1 MVVLVDS
8 NRAVKISIR
17 EWDEE
22 NTQYRPDWSADFF
35 EVGSLQQVP
44 DLSDC
49 TDADLAE
56 LGLPPRAVIQLDD
69 VVEPSGR
76 IIDGIGTFNNDDD
89 GFMVRDVDYCIEQAN
104 DMVAGVRD
112 FAGDPQPNQFVDV
125 TELDRSAYPRMVDD
139 GRLARKDEGEEAE
152 TSETYDPASPADS
165 LSIADPS
172 VSAAATR

>member
-8 NRAVKISIR
+8 NRAVEISIR

-22 NTQYRPDWSADFF
+22 NTQYGPDWSADFF

-76 IIDGIGTFNNDDD
+76 IIDGIGNFAA

-104 DMVAGVRD
+104 DMVAGVDD

-152 TSETYDPASPADS
+152 TSETYDPANPADP

-172 VSAAATR
+172 ASAAATR